1 MAAGSSAGW
10 MKKQDFD
17 VPLAIDD
24 NLCRRGSQSSV
35 WRVAADFSD
44 RLLAFVR
51 ASWKITKVGNFA

>member
-17 VPLAIDD
+17 VSLALDD

-35 WRVAADFSD
+35 GRVISDFYD
-44 RLLAFVR
+44 PLVAFVR
-51 ASWKITKVGNFA
+51 AARKITKTDDFA